1 MQSPSSSEPSA
12 ISQMRCLSFA
22 VRWELGIAMKDF
34 LSNTMEG
41 ERWLV
46 AAAGNV
52 LVIFCPP
59 IALVFNFC
67 CWKAEESPSAIMLS
81 HAGLLSAR
89 KGLKRRAAML
99 YAIAARKLEKCGIV
113 SDSQSKFAY

>member
-1 MQSPSSSEPSA
+1 MA
-12 ISQMRCLSFA
+12 RCC
-22 VRWELGIAMKDF
+22 RRKC
-34 LSNTMEG
+34 T
-41 ERWLV
+41 
-46 AAAGNV
+46 
-52 LVIFCPP
+52 VIFFPP

-67 CWKAEESPSAIMLS
+67 CCRKAEESPSAIMLS

-113 SDSQSKFAY
+113 SDSKKFCVLNVNSRSETSYVAFSSESANITHAGFEGKPIASVSRR